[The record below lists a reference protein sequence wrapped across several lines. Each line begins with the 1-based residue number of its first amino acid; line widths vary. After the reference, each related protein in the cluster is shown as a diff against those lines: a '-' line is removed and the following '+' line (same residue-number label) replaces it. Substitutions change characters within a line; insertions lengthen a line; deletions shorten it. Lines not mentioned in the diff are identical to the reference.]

1 MAKFSSFGASQSLS
15 LAEFNKRTAAL
26 SERLGEIR
34 KPEPRQRANR
44 TMTGRGKPAPRTP
57 VED

>member
-1 MAKFSSFGASQSLS
+1 MAKLGVFGASQSLS

-44 TMTGRGKPAPRTP
+44 VTTSRAKAAPATSA
-57 VED
+57 DD